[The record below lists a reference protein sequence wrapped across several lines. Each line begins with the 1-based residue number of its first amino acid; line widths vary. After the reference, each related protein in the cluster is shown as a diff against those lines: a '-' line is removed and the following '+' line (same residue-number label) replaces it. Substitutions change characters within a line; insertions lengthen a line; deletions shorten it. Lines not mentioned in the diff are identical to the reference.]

1 MKGPHRV
8 ASRKIKILYNV
19 YKPGN
24 EMKGVGEGGGGGGGE
39 QRRRQERKEEKKGK
53 GKTHMTQVMIKDTIL

>member
-24 EMKGVGEGGGGGGGE
+24 EMKGVGEGGGGGGGGGGGE
-39 QRRRQERKEEKKGK
+39 QRRRQERKKKK
-53 GKTHMTQVMIKDTIL
+53 KRIQYFNSFFK